1 MTDGARVKQADRQ
14 QLRWDMVDL
23 DSQLSEDH
31 RARAVWSLVSA
42 LDLSEFYARIK
53 ARGEVAG
60 RPATDPKILLALWV
74 YAMLESVGSAR
85 ALDRLCRHHAAYRW
99 LCGGVEVNHNILAE
113 FRVESG
119 ELVDRLLT
127 QSLAVL
133 IDHGL
138 VTLEEAAIDG
148 TKVRAASKDS
158 LAGKDKLARLS
169 AAVSARVQ
177 ALKDELASDPEG
189 SERRVKKRALQ
200 AAEDRARRVAA
211 AAAKLAELEAER
223 KERERTHPAEEAD
236 KGEPKASTSDVEARS
251 MRLADGAMRL
261 AYNVQ
266 VATACGFVI
275 AIEPTD
281 RRNDKGLAPMLVGQ
295 IEARCGA
302 APGRLLADSGAM
314 TRPDIASLADEHPDM
329 VIYSPPPKARD
340 DVTKETK
347 RKRVWK
353 RKHEAPAVR
362 DWRERMADE
371 QAKLIYARRKNTE
384 HAHAHLKN
392 RGFGHMLVRGLAKVR
407 AVCLLHAL
415 AHNLSRAHSLRL
427 ASARRLLQ
435 LAT

>member
-1 MTDGARVKQADRQ
+1 MTDGARVKQADRR

-31 RARAVWSLVSA
+31 RARAVWSLVSG

-113 FRVESG
+113 FRAECG

-127 QSLAVL
+127 QSLTVL
-133 IDHGL
+133 IAEGL

-148 TKVRAASKDS
+148 TKVRAAASKDS
-158 LAGKDKLARLS
+158 LAGKDKLDRLS
-169 AAVSARVQ
+169 AAVGARVR
-177 ALKDELASDPEG
+177 ALKDELAADPEG

-200 AAEDRARRVAA
+200 AAEERARQVAA
-211 AAAKLAELEAER
+211 AVAKLAELEAER

-251 MRLADGAMRL
+251 MRMADGAMRL

-314 TRPDIASLADEHPDM
+314 PRPDIASLADEHPAM
-329 VIYSPPPKARD
+329 VVYSPPPTARD

-353 RKHEAPAVR
+353 RKHEAPAVTR
-362 DWRERMADE
+362 WRERMADE

-384 HAHAHLKN
+384 HAHAHMKN
-392 RGFGHMLVRGLAKVR
+392 RGFGRMLVRGLAKVR

-427 ASARRLLQ
+427 VSA
-435 LAT
+435 